1 MPRTMTLNVRVS
13 GVLADHVAEM
23 VGEYG
28 SYENVSEYVRDLI
41 RRDWERVEDERFQTL
56 KNELQAAFTT
66 PDNEYE
72 PFDVEEFLARMK
84 QRAA

>member
-1 MPRTMTLNVRVS
+1 MPMTINVRVS

-23 VGEYG
+23 VGEHG
-28 SYENVSEYVRDLI
+28 SYENVSEYIRDLI
-41 RRDWERVEDERFQTL
+41 RKDWEQAEEERFQTL
-56 KNELQAAFTT
+56 KNELQAAFAT
-66 PDNEYE
+66 PDSEYE